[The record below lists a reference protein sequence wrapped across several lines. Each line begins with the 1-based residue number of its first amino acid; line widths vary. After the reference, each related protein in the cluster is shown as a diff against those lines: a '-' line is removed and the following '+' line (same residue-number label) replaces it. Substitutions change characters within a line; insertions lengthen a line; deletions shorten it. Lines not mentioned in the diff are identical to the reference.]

1 MLQREKVYEWV
12 SGCGYIGLLFYFAYS
27 IWDYTVLY
35 AISSLFFI
43 GAVVMLLLS
52 CCLSWR
58 DTHSLRQ
65 VFRQNRLW
73 LTRLLLLPIALYV
86 LFNLLRRM

>member
-43 GAVVMLLLS
+43 GAYVMLLLS
-52 CCLSWR
+52 CYLSWR

-73 LTRLLLLPIALYV
+73 LIGLVLLPMVLYV
-86 LFNLLRRM
+86 LGRLLRHM